1 MPKLRRHKSFLKDYA
16 NTKLAD
22 SQFEKFVSY
31 LHFLKDGITL
41 PPEAKDHNLKGNW
54 KDFRECHLGGDM
66 LLVYAVFDK
75 EIVFT
80 RIGTHSEIFG

>member
-1 MPKLRRHKSFLKDYA
+1 MLRLRRHKSFLKDYA

-22 SQFEKFVSY
+22 SQFEKFISY
-31 LHFLKDGITL
+31 LNLLKDGIVL

-66 LLVYAVFDK
+66 LLVYAVFDN
-75 EIVFT
+75 EVVLT
-80 RIGTHSEIFG
+80 RMGTHSEIFG